1 MRRVKVVAE
10 VVMDAY
16 WRLAEDDG
24 WAIASHLAM
33 STLTSMFPFL
43 IFVTALAGFVG
54 STDLSEA
61 AANLFHLLREADRTK
76 PTAIAVAPIPEHG
89 LGEAINDRLR
99 RSAGFVG

>member
-61 AANLFHLLREADRTK
+61 GREPVVRRLATPGRGADRARD
-76 PTAIAVAPIPEHG
+76 PHG
-89 LGEAINDRLR
+89 ADDGARWTP
-99 RSAGFVG
+99 

>member
-1 MRRVKVVAE
+1 MRRVKVVFE

-43 IFVTALAGFVG
+43 IFVTALAGCSPWARSWQSTSRRAG
-54 STDLSEA
+54 S
-61 AANLFHLLREADRTK
+61 R
-76 PTAIAVAPIPEHG
+76 P
-89 LGEAINDRLR
+89 
-99 RSAGFVG
+99 SASG